1 MIKRFEEFINENLN
15 EPIEF
20 TGDPNKDR
28 YLNAAIYR
36 NGEEK
41 LHLNFKFNDP
51 NDFSKTF
58 NPFIKAQEEGN
69 KYNEIWKNLVNWIKN
84 NKEFENESIINKDR
98 ILLSTF
104 NKILKS
110 QRGLESLREIQRQN
124 WKTYNFNRCKEK
136 WEKLTKLSFKI
147 YPDKKDS
154 FQRAQFVRN
163 QFEKFIEGEGIYKY
177 AKYWIPKFSK
187 IYKVD

>member
-84 NKEFENESIINKDR
+84 NKDFENESIINKDR

-110 QRGLESLREIQRQN
+110 QRGIESLREIQRQN
-124 WKTYNFNRCKEK
+124 WKTYNYNRCKEK

-177 AKYWIPKFSK
+177 AKYWIPEFSR